1 MFGMYI
7 QGNCDFPSPFKVFI
21 LSGCSEHY
29 GLSKVLSVNN
39 DSFTASFPNQML
51 IDYFLREAFTTTLFQ
66 SVISDHLTM
75 HCFLEKIFWEY
86 AFLKALS

>member
-1 MFGMYI
+1 MYI
-7 QGNCDFPSPFKVFI
+7 QGNRGFPSPLKVFI
-21 LSGCSEHY
+21 LLECSEHY

-39 DSFTASFPNQML
+39 DSFTSSFPNQML

-66 SVISDHLTM
+66 SVINGHLTM

-86 AFLKALS
+86 AFLKVLS